1 MASLYELTTE
11 YQALL
16 DLGDSDDPEDIEAFK
31 NTLEGINYEL
41 DLKADDYAAVILQL
55 NGKSDMITKEI
66 DRLTKIREAI
76 TNNVDRMKQ
85 LLQWSMEQT
94 GRTEIKTPLHCF
106 KIQKNG
112 GKTPLLINE
121 PDVPDNFKKVILEV
135 DRQKIR
141 EALEDGQEFTWAK
154 LGQRGSHLRI
164 K

>member
-1 MASLYELTTE
+1 MSSLYELTTE

-31 NTLEGINYEL
+31 NTLESINYEL

-55 NGKSDMITKEI
+55 NGKTDMITKEI
-66 DRLTKIREAI
+66 ERLTKIKTAI

-85 LLQWSMEQT
+85 ILQWSMEQT
-94 GRTEIKTPLHCF
+94 GRTEIKTPLHTF

-112 GKTPLLINE
+112 GKAPMLINE
-121 PDVPDNFKKVILEV
+121 PEVPDSFKKVILEI

-141 EALEDGQEFTWAK
+141 EALEDGQEFPWAK
-154 LGQRGSHLRI
+154 LAERGSHLRI

>member
-16 DLGDSDDPEDIEAFK
+16 ELGDSDDPEDIEAFQ

-41 DLKADDYAAVILQL
+41 DLKADDYAAVIMQL
-55 NGKSDMITKEI
+55 NGKSDMVKKEI
-66 DRLTKIREAI
+66 ARLTNIQKAI
-76 TNNVDRMKQ
+76 DNNVDRMKQ

-94 GRTEIKTPLHCF
+94 GRTEIKTPLHSF

-112 GKTPLLINE
+112 GKLKLLLNE
-121 PDVPDNFKKVILEV
+121 PDVPDNFKRVVYEIDTE
-135 DRQKIR
+135 KIR
-141 EALEDGQEFTWAK
+141 KALEDGQEFSWAK
-154 LGQRGSHLRI
+154 FAKRGSHLRI

>member
-1 MASLYELTTE
+1 MSSLYELTTE

-31 NTLEGINYEL
+31 NTLESINYEL

-55 NGKSDMITKEI
+55 NSKTDMITKEI
-66 DRLTKIREAI
+66 ERLTKIKTAI

-85 LLQWSMEQT
+85 ILQWSMEQT
-94 GRTEIKTPLHCF
+94 GRTEIKTPLHTF

-112 GKTPLLINE
+112 GKAPMLINE
-121 PDVPDNFKKVILEV
+121 PEVPDSFKKVILEI

-141 EALEDGQEFTWAK
+141 DALEDGQEFTWAK
-154 LGQRGSHLRI
+154 LAERGSHLRI